1 MKITVDIDDL
11 YVEDGTITEQLKRTI
26 VYEAVTKIKSGIR
39 DECKMAIENAV
50 ADEVTRHIQHEI
62 AHTITA
68 MSKDSIIRNRRKGGG
83 AYPGQENLNIEE
95 YVRQEIAMLGDDI
108 AIRRKLEAIAKE
120 FTVGLKRRYDLAF
133 ASSIVSSM
141 ANAGLL
147 KDERLLE
154 LLETNNK

>member
-11 YVEDGTITEQLKRTI
+11 YVEDGTITEELKRTI
-26 VYEAVTKIKSGIR
+26 VHEAVTKIKSGIR
-39 DECKMAIENAV
+39 DECKRAIENAV
-50 ADEVTRHIQHEI
+50 AEEVERHIQHEI
-62 AHTITA
+62 AHAVTA
-68 MSKDSIIRNRRKGGG
+68 MSKDSLIRNRRKSNG
-83 AYPGQENLNIEE
+83 AYPDQENLTLEE
-95 YVRQEIAMLGDDI
+95 YVRQEIVALSQDSMMRGKIEQI
-108 AIRRKLEAIAKE
+108 ANR
-120 FTVGLKRRYDLAF
+120 FTTELKKRYDLAF

>member
-11 YVEDGTITEQLKRTI
+11 YVEDGTITEELKRTI
-26 VYEAVTKIKSGIR
+26 VHESVTKIKSGIR
-39 DECKMAIENAV
+39 DECKKAIENAV
-50 ADEVTRHIQHEI
+50 AEEVARHIQHEI
-62 AHTITA
+62 AHAVAA
-68 MSKDSIIRNRRKGGG
+68 MSKDSIIINKRKSSGV
-83 AYPGQENLNIEE
+83 YPDQENLNIEE
-95 YVRQEIAMLGDDI
+95 YVRQEMVLLSGEGMMRGRIEDI
-108 AIRRKLEAIAKE
+108 AKGFAAE
-120 FTVGLKRRYDLAF
+120 LKKRYDLAF